1 MRFIVLLWLLVVDAA
16 CALTTPEEP
25 PWEAHPRTVDYAW
38 SSALEWGEQHES
50 FVKQAGE
57 GNIEVLLLGDSITE
71 GWDAAPDIWNA
82 HFAGYRMA
90 NFGISGDATQNL
102 LWRITAGGELN
113 GLSPRAVVLLIGT
126 NNLDM
131 YNDSPEDTAR
141 GVGAIVQA
149 LRETLPDSRVLLL
162 GIFPRGATRDTEL
175 RQRIEQTNRAIA
187 RLADGEAVRYLDIG
201 PRLVGANGEL
211 HPEIMPDA
219 VHLSPLGYAL
229 WAAAMQT
236 ELEALIRD

>member
-1 MRFIVLLWLLVVDAA
+1 MRFIILLWLLVVAA
-16 CALTTPEEP
+16 GGALAAQQEH
-25 PWEAHPRTVDYAW
+25 PWEAHQRSVDYAW
-38 SSALEWGEQHES
+38 SSVLEWGEQHES
-50 FVKQAGE
+50 FVKQAQE
-57 GNIEVLLLGDSITE
+57 GNVEVLLLGDSITE

-82 HFAGYRMA
+82 HFAAYRTA

-102 LWRITAGGELN
+102 LWRITAGGELS

-149 LRETLPDSRVLLL
+149 LRKALPNSRVLLL

-175 RQRIEQTNRAIA
+175 RQHIVQTNRAIA
-187 RLADGEAVRYLDIG
+187 RLADGEAVHYLDIG
-201 PRLVGANGEL
+201 AWLVGTNGEL
-211 HPEIMPDA
+211 HPEVMPDA
-219 VHLSPLGYAL
+219 VHLSLLGYAL
-229 WAAAMQT
+229 WADAMQT